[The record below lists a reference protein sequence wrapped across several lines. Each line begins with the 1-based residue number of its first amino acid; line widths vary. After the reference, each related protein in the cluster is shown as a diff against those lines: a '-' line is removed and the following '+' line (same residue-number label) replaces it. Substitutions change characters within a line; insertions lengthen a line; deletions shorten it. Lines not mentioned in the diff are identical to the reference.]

1 MLRRCRQSGVVTR
14 RPFRG
19 GGPGTSLRMC
29 VAPCGGCTVA
39 RGACFALPAVGCAL
53 PSLCAG
59 PSWGPQRDRY
69 PVASAQRCVCTYRS
83 CVAVLRLQVSEL
95 CSSWSSVHGA
105 RGARGAHAIWS
116 SWSSCSRRLCVAHR
130 PAPAL
135 VEVRRAMSSLLFP
148 CDCASALHSSHPC
161 GVASAPAGFQP
172 LSIALHGTFWSAGL
186 FHSHGECS
194 SSARLRRRRAP
205 HCPSGG

>member
-1 MLRRCRQSGVVTR
+1 M
-14 RPFRG
+14 
-19 GGPGTSLRMC
+19 RMC

-95 CSSWSSVHGA
+95 VELVELSSWSSWGSWSPRNLELVELLQPSAVRCSSPCTGPRRGAQSDEFSVASVQLCFCTSFFSSLRCGFRA
-105 RGARGAHAIWS
+105 RGF
-116 SWSSCSRRLCVAHR
+116 
-130 PAPAL
+130 PT
-135 VEVRRAMSSLLFP
+135 SL
-148 CDCASALHSSHPC
+148 
-161 GVASAPAGFQP
+161 
-172 LSIALHGTFWSAGL
+172 
-186 FHSHGECS
+186 
-194 SSARLRRRRAP
+194 
-205 HCPSGG
+205 HCPARDLLVRWAVSFSW